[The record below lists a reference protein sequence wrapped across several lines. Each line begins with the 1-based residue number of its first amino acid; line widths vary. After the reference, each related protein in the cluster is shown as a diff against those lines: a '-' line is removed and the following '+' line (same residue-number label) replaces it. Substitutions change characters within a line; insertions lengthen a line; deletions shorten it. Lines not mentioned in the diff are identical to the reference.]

1 MSSVFLLLPSLSL
14 FPLSEPN
21 TDWQLFSQNQAFG
34 YSQDNAIYPLVK
46 GKKMAYTPAKH
57 ALTFNQAELGVRYQH
72 LSVSLLSRYEWY
84 LRFSPDTMRLYGES
98 VNRQDMQTGKRYYV
112 DLRVEHLI
120 SQGIKLAWTSDVSQ
134 PWIWHLSASYLQAS
148 EMMSGRLHGHAGD
161 TGQGEYTGLLQ
172 LDYTYTEDALLKRK
186 VDAPSSYFGYT
197 TDVGVSWQFHEH
209 AFASL
214 LVQDAYSAIYWQD
227 MPYTSATANTATAE
241 TDENGF
247 VSIKPLVNGVEGF
260 RDETQR
266 LPVKYHARVGLING
280 QQAYGIK
287 SLYVDKLWLTDLE
300 WTSQWRNNLHSRLSY
315 NWQTGAIGVEGRWR
329 WFTLGIK
336 SDHINYQQATFLA
349 LNLGIVVDF

>member
-98 VNRQDMQTGKRYYV
+98 VNRQDMQTGKRYDV

-197 TDVGVSWQFHEH
+197 TDVGVSWQFYDYG
-209 AFASL
+209 FASL
-214 LVQDAYSAIYWQD
+214 LVQDIYSAIYWQD

-241 TDENGF
+241 TDEHGF

-260 RDETQR
+260 RDKTQR
-266 LPVKYHARVGLING
+266 LPVKYHSRLGMVYQ
-280 QQAYGIK
+280 QQAYSVK

-300 WTSQWRNNLHSRLSY
+300 WSMQWQDRLYSKLSY
-315 NWQTGAIGVEGRWR
+315 NLQTGALGVEGQWG
-329 WFTLGIK
+329 WFTLGIQ
-336 SDHINYQQATFLA
+336 SDKLDYQQAKL
-349 LNLGIVVDF
+349 LNIQMGIAVDF